1 MRSNGTRAD
10 KDLKKRYRAF
20 ARSIPDAGV
29 STFVCSF
36 FCMWRPC
43 RVEEV
48 IRRFARGVY
57 AEGGARGG
65 SAAEVF
71 PALGSRLLSA
81 QFLFAVT
88 LPGGRG
94 NSAVRARRLRRSPTE
109 GTPSGVSVDSRC
121 AVSGISLL
129 NFCMWRPCRAE
140 EVIRRFVRR
149 RRRRTRRLCRRSIP
163 GAGGDSLSGASEA
176 AAFERAARKARETSD
191 ETAALASPGGPGE
204 GAFAAAGMDSP
215 SLHFL

>member
-1 MRSNGTRAD
+1 M
-10 KDLKKRYRAF
+10 
-20 ARSIPDAGV
+20 
-29 STFVCSF
+29 
-36 FCMWRPC
+36 
-43 RVEEV
+43 
-48 IRRFARGVY
+48 ARGRTKTSKSDT
-57 AEGGARGG
+57 AP
-65 SAAEVF
+65 SPEVF

-109 GTPSGVSVDSRC
+109 GTPLGVSVDSRC

-163 GAGGDSLSGASEA
+163 GEHEGARFEKASEA

-191 ETAALASPGGPGE
+191 GAAALASPGGPGE